1 MEGGSENAHALHVSQ
16 HDKVKVWHTEWA
28 QNQTVHIFSK
38 KPYIHT
44 AIQSIL
50 ALFFTEL
57 AEK

>member
-1 MEGGSENAHALHVSQ
+1 MFLHMT
-16 HDKVKVWHTEWA
+16 KVKVWHTEWA
-28 QNQTVHIFSK
+28 QNKKVHIFSK
-38 KPYIHT
+38 KQYIHT

>member
-1 MEGGSENAHALHVSQ
+1 MPMHFMFLNMTKSKSGI
-16 HDKVKVWHTEWA
+16 
-28 QNQTVHIFSK
+28 NQTVHIFSK